1 MNKRENTFFD
11 SALPNNA
18 TFSGIRQVS
27 IGSIALLQL
36 LNNPFANVMLNG
48 GDLPINDVLSMLQ
61 FVYLH
66 TQPQDTVTKEVLQSK
81 VNPDAFNEKVLNFGV
96 TINMDEIVNYIHD
109 IMRDRDNINNAK
121 TKPIDNDKG
130 TQSKN
135 EHSQV

>member
-18 TFSGIRQVS
+18 TLSGIRQVS

-81 VNPDAFNEKVLNFGV
+81 VNPDAFNEKVLNFGA
-96 TINMDEIVNYIHD
+96 TISMDEIIHYIHD

-121 TKPIDNDKG
+121 TKPIDNDK
-130 TQSKN
+130 TSTPKN